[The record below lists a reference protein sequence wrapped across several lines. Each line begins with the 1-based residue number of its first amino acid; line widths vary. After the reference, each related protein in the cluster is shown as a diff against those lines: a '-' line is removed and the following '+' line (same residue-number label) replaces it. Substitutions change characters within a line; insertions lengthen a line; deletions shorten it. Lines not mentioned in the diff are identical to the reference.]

1 MRMMRRLYEAAAVCP
16 CGAECCKV
24 GLLDS
29 HVQYADSSS
38 GDGSEGMVSTNVWT
52 LANHECRM
60 CTLEA
65 FHEAC
70 RRDTLHVQ
78 STTCHVRTCSMVSKT
93 LHEWV
98 PSLYT
103 LLLPL
108 ISLLQTPARSGGQ

>member
-1 MRMMRRLYEAAAVCP
+1 MKLRLFVLD
-16 CGAECCKV
+16 GAECCKV
-24 GLLDS
+24 RLLDS

-70 RRDTLHVQ
+70 RRGYLTCTVHDMSRQNLFDGQHDFAQMSSLHTNIAAD
-78 STTCHVRTCSMVSKT
+78 ST
-93 LHEWV
+93 
-98 PSLYT
+98 
-103 LLLPL
+103 
-108 ISLLQTPARSGGQ
+108 IADAGA